1 MKRESGHWSCDA
13 YNIDRLPLGSRVL
26 PAHPVFRKQS
36 VLKTTENC
44 WVVFQISSKYHH
56 HTKQTRQGHS
66 LPTLGVPRAA
76 QVFYQGPNVAASAK
90 GAAAQ
95 QERLCPQTAGLIK
108 ASPLPDYSGT
118 LAHHKNVDF
127 DSCLSWQKARTL
139 VRTIKHCSNCA
150 QCQHETVGWLTRGSK
165 R

>member
-1 MKRESGHWSCDA
+1 MPTTSIGSLWAAGSSQHTRSSGNRACS
-13 YNIDRLPLGSRVL
+13 RL
-26 PAHPVFRKQS
+26 
-36 VLKTTENC
+36 LKT
-44 WVVFQISSKYHH
+44 VGLFSKYHH
-56 HTKQTRQGHS
+56 HAKETRQGHS

-118 LAHHKNVDF
+118 LAHHKNVNF